1 MIENSIVNYLYK
13 KIYLCMKVR
22 LGGKYMSPLSY
33 IVSMGVY
40 MLLLFL
46 FLEYTREKQSFYK
59 WFFILSLLSIP
70 LWFINL
76 HSWFRW
82 AKTISVLIPI
92 CFVSFVRMSNDGK
105 HEKILMSL
113 KKKWPLWILYF
124 VLMLNIVEASLTDF
138 ELGNMFNAISG
149 IILCITIP
157 LPTKHWRIGKN
168 DGKNS
173 FAELIAD
180 LPLAWCLLY
189 VTWNA
194 AFVYAE
200 NTTFFASSL
209 CILIAPE
216 IWMFFKKRTDLW
228 LMGRIY
234 TLALHI
240 LIRSCYDIFTPIMD
254 STNWAN
260 ATVLK
265 YWGLTN
271 LVLHAIYLFY
281 WFFKLRNKD
290 YQIKHSALAY
300 GY

>member
-1 MIENSIVNYLYK
+1 M
-13 KIYLCMKVR
+13 
-22 LGGKYMSPLSY
+22 PALSY
-33 IVSMGVY
+33 IVSMSVY
-40 MLLLFL
+40 ILLLFL
-46 FLEYTREKQSFYK
+46 FLEFTREKQSFYK
-59 WFFILSLLSIP
+59 WFFILALVTIP

-82 AKTISVLIPI
+82 AKTISVLVPI
-92 CFVSFVRMSNDGK
+92 CFVSFVRMSNDGE
-105 HEKILMSL
+105 HDSVLMSL
-113 KKKWPLWILYF
+113 KKKWPLWILYL
-124 VLMLNIVEASLTDF
+124 VLMLNIVEATMTDF
-138 ELGNMFNAISG
+138 EMGNLFNALSG
-149 IILCITIP
+149 VILCITIP

-189 VTWNA
+189 VSWNA

-240 LIRSCYDIFTPIMD
+240 LIRASYDIFTPLMD
-254 STNWAN
+254 STAWFNSD
-260 ATVLK
+260 VLK
-265 YWGLTN
+265 YWGIAN
-271 LVLHAIYLFY
+271 FAMHAVYLVY
-281 WFFKLRNKD
+281 WFFKLRSKN
-290 YQIKHSALAY
+290 YVIKHSAEAY

>member
-1 MIENSIVNYLYK
+1 MDISA
-13 KIYLCMKVR
+13 
-22 LGGKYMSPLSY
+22 LSY
-33 IVSMGVY
+33 IVSMSVY
-40 MLLLFL
+40 ILLLFL
-46 FLEYTREKQSFYK
+46 FLEYTREKQGFYK
-59 WFFILSLLSIP
+59 WFFIVALFTFP
-70 LWFINL
+70 LWFLNL
-76 HSWFRW
+76 NSWFRW

-92 CFVSFVRMSNDGK
+92 CFVSFIRISNDGN
-105 HEKILMSL
+105 HNSVMMSL

-124 VLMLNIVEASLTDF
+124 VLLLNIAEATLTDF
-138 ELGNMFNAISG
+138 EFGNYYNAIAG

-194 AFVYAE
+194 AFVYGE
-200 NTTFFASSL
+200 NTAFFASSV

-216 IWMFFKKRTDLW
+216 IWMAYHKRTDLW

-240 LIRSCYDIFTPIMD
+240 LIRSSYDVFGPVMD
-254 STNWAN
+254 SSSWAN
-260 ATVLK
+260 SS
-265 YWGLTN
+265 
-271 LVLHAIYLFY
+271 VLHFWGVVNLALHVVYLGY
-281 WFFKLRNKD
+281 WFFKLRSKN
-290 YQIKHSALAY
+290 YLIKHSAEAY

>member
-1 MIENSIVNYLYK
+1 MDLPV
-13 KIYLCMKVR
+13 
-22 LGGKYMSPLSY
+22 LSY
-33 IVSMGVY
+33 IVSMSIY
-40 MLLLFL
+40 ILFLFL
-46 FLEYTREKQSFYK
+46 FLEYTREKQGFYK
-59 WFFILSLLSIP
+59 WFFILSLCSIP

-76 HSWFRW
+76 ESWFRW

-92 CFVSFVRMSNDGK
+92 CFVSFIRISNDGNHDSVLK
-105 HEKILMSL
+105 SL

-124 VLMLNIVEASLTDF
+124 VLMLNILEATMGDF
-138 ELGNMFNAISG
+138 EMGNYFNAVAG

-209 CILIAPE
+209 CILLAPE
-216 IWMFFKKRTDLW
+216 IWMLFHKRTDLW

-234 TLALHI
+234 TLAIHI
-240 LIRSCYDIFTPIMD
+240 LIRASYDIFTPLMD
-254 STNWAN
+254 STTWFNEN
-260 ATVLK
+260 VL
-265 YWGLTN
+265 YFWGLTN
-271 LVLHAIYLFY
+271 MVLHIVYLVY

-290 YQIKHSALAY
+290 YVIKHSAEAY
-300 GY
+300 GI

>member
-1 MIENSIVNYLYK
+1 MLDT
-13 KIYLCMKVR
+13 
-22 LGGKYMSPLSY
+22 LSY
-33 IVSMGVY
+33 VVSMSIY

-46 FLEYTREKQSFYK
+46 FLEYTREKQGFYK
-59 WFFILSLLSIP
+59 WFFIVALLTFP

-82 AKTISVLIPI
+82 AKTFSVLVPI

-105 HEKILMSL
+105 HDTVLMSL

-124 VLMLNIVEASLTDF
+124 VLNLNILEASINDI
-138 ELGNMFNAISG
+138 EVGNFFNG
-149 IILCITIP
+149 IAGLILCLTIP

-194 AFVYAE
+194 AFVYGE
-200 NTTFFASSL
+200 NAGFFASSL

-216 IWMFFKKRTDLW
+216 IWMLYRKRTDLW

-240 LIRSCYDIFTPIMD
+240 VIRASYDVFSPVMY
-254 STNWAN
+254 SAEWFN
-260 ATVLK
+260 ADVLY
-265 YWGLTN
+265 YWGMVN
-271 LVLHAIYLFY
+271 LILHVGYLIY
-281 WFFKLRNKD
+281 WFFMLRGKP
-290 YQIKHSALAY
+290 YVLKHSAQAY

>member
-1 MIENSIVNYLYK
+1 MAL
-13 KIYLCMKVR
+13 
-22 LGGKYMSPLSY
+22 PALSY
-33 IVSMGVY
+33 VVSMAVY
-40 MLLLFL
+40 ILFL
-46 FLEYTREKQSFYK
+46 FMFLEFTRERKNFYK
-59 WFFILSLLSIP
+59 FFFIAALLTFP

-92 CFVSFVRMSNDGK
+92 CFVSFVRISNDGN
-105 HEKILMSL
+105 HESVMMSL
-113 KKKWPLWILYF
+113 KKKWPLWILYV
-124 VLMLNIVEASLTDF
+124 VLNVNIIEAVKTDF
-138 ELGNMFNAISG
+138 EMGNMFNAIAG

-200 NTTFFASSL
+200 NTAFFASSI
-209 CILIAPE
+209 CILLAPE
-216 IWMFFKKRTDLW
+216 IWMAYHKRTDLW

-234 TLALHI
+234 TLAIHI
-240 LIRSCYDIFTPIMD
+240 LIRSCYDVFGPVMD
-254 STNWAN
+254 SSAWFNPD
-260 ATVLK
+260 VL
-265 YWGLTN
+265 YFWGAAN
-271 LVLHAIYLFY
+271 LVLHTVYLVY
-281 WFFKLRNKD
+281 WALKLARKP
-290 YQIKHSALAY
+290 YVIKHSAEAY

>member
-1 MIENSIVNYLYK
+1 
-13 KIYLCMKVR
+13 
-22 LGGKYMSPLSY
+22 MSLPILSY
-33 IVSMGVY
+33 IVSMSVY
-40 MLLLFL
+40 VLFL
-46 FLEYTREKQSFYK
+46 YFFLEFTREKQGFYK
-59 WFFILSLLSIP
+59 WFFIAAFISIP

-92 CFVSFVRMSNDGK
+92 CFVSFVRISNDGS
-105 HEKILMSL
+105 HQEIMASL

-124 VLMLNIVEASLTDF
+124 VLMLNIAEATLTDF
-138 ELGNMFNAISG
+138 EMGNVFNAISG

-209 CILIAPE
+209 CILLAPE
-216 IWMFFKKRTDLW
+216 IWMFIKKRTDLW

-234 TLALHI
+234 TLAIHI
-240 LIRSCYDIFTPIMD
+240 LIRSSYDVFTPVMD
-254 STNWAN
+254 STNWFN
-260 ATVLK
+260 ADVLY
-265 YWGLTN
+265 YWGLLN
-271 LVLHAIYLFY
+271 VVLHVGYLGY
-281 WFFKLRNKD
+281 WFFYLRSKP
-290 YQIKHSALAY
+290 YVLKHSAESY